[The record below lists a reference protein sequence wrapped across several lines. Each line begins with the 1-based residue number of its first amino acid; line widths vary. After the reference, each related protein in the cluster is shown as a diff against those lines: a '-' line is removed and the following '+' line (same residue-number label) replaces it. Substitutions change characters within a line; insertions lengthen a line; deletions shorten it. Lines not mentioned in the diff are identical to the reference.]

1 MENFNELFESQLSK
15 SIKMTKKADKDKD
28 KERKDDDRRKVKADD
43 EERKNKKDS
52 EVKPKAGKANVPGEG
67 ELMAKEI
74 GAQAE
79 LDTADAGEADADA
92 AEIEGGDE
100 KDPKDK
106 KDKKD
111 DKKDKKKGKN
121 PFAKN
126 EDFYTKF
133 QTALN

>member
-1 MENFNELFESQLSK
+1 MTEFNELFESQLSK
-15 SIKMTKKADKDKD
+15 SIKLSKDGDKAKE
-28 KERKDDDRRKVKADD
+28 KERKDDDRRKQKADD

-52 EVKPKAGKANVPGEG
+52 EVKPNAGKANVPGEG

-92 AEIEGGDE
+92 EATDGE
-100 KDPKDK
+100 
-106 KDKKD
+106 DKKD
-111 DKKDKKKGKN
+111 DKKDKKGKN

-126 EDFYTKF
+126 EDFYNTFKK
-133 QTALN
+133 ALN

>member
-1 MENFNELFESQLSK
+1 MEMIYNNFNNLFESQLTR
-15 SIKMTKKADKDKD
+15 SIKLAKDSDKAKD
-28 KERKDDDRRKVKADD
+28 KERKDDDRRKQKADD

-52 EVKPKAGKANVPGEG
+52 EVKPNAGKANVPGEG

-79 LDTADAGEADADA
+79 LDTADAGESDADA
-92 AEIEGGDE
+92 AAVADD
-100 KDPKDK
+100 KDPEKEK

-111 DKKDKKKGKN
+111 DKKKGKN

-126 EDFYTKF
+126 EDFYNIFKD
-133 QTALN
+133 ALK